1 MVHGS
6 NNEIERRSLWED
18 LRNISRAHRNEKWTI
33 MGDFNEVLTSEER
46 LDKGTYD
53 DTGPSKGCNK

>member
-1 MVHGS
+1 
-6 NNEIERRSLWED
+6 
-18 LRNISRAHRNEKWTI
+18 

-53 DTGPSKGCNK
+53 DTGPSKGCNKWCWKLPDVNWMRDGLLMQNRVGWVTFY